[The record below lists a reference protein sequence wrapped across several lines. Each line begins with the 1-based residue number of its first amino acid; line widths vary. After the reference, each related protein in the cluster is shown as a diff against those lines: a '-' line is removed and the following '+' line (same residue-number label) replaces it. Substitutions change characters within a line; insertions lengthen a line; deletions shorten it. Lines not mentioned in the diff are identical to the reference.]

1 MFNYYCRLALSS
13 LKRNAVLTTLMIV
26 VIGVGIGASMTA
38 LTVFRAMSGDPIPA
52 KSKQLFAP
60 QIQSR
65 QPDDRDRAGE
75 DGVQVSV
82 NYIDAMA
89 WMQARAA
96 YRQTALYATTL
107 SVRPVEPRQK
117 PFKATVRVVYTDF
130 FPMFDVPFLFGSA
143 WRAADDESHSAVVV
157 LTREMN
163 DQLFGGKNSVGK
175 TIRLDNESYTV
186 VGVLSDWL
194 PIPRFYDL
202 QIVPFGVGDQMFIP
216 FTRAIERQMV
226 VSGNTSCS
234 GDGGSAFP
242 NILRSNCIWLQFW
255 VELRTPEEIAKYR
268 LYLSNYASEQQRNG
282 RYPWA
287 PHTQL
292 RNVTQ
297 WLSYRHVVPNE
308 VDLLVLL
315 AFGFLFICLL
325 NATGLILAKLMS
337 RAGDIGV
344 RRALGASRGAII
356 HQCLVET
363 AMIGLSGGALGLLLT
378 ALGLAVARALLS
390 KDFVRLATLDFAD
403 IGIAILLAVGATLLA
418 GLYPTWRAARVQPAW
433 QLKAK

>member
-1 MFNYYCRLALSS
+1 LS
-13 LKRNAVLTTLMIV
+13 K
-26 VIGVGIGASMTA
+26 
-38 LTVFRAMSGDPIPA
+38 
-52 KSKQLFAP
+52 
-60 QIQSR
+60 
-65 QPDDRDRAGE
+65 
-75 DGVQVSV
+75 
-82 NYIDAMA
+82 
-89 WMQARAA
+89 
-96 YRQTALYATTL
+96 
-107 SVRPVEPRQK
+107 
-117 PFKATVRVVYTDF
+117 
-130 FPMFDVPFLFGSA
+130 
-143 WRAADDESHSAVVV
+143 
-157 LTREMN
+157 
-163 DQLFGGKNSVGK
+163 
-175 TIRLDNESYTV
+175 
-186 VGVLSDWL
+186 
-194 PIPRFYDL
+194 
-202 QIVPFGVGDQMFIP
+202 
-216 FTRAIERQMV
+216 
-226 VSGNTSCS
+226 
-234 GDGGSAFP
+234 
-242 NILRSNCIWLQFW
+242 
-255 VELRTPEEIAKYR
+255 
-268 LYLSNYASEQQRNG
+268 YASEQQRNG

-356 HQCLVET
+356 YQCLVET